1 MASYSELRNKIFA
14 AMGKRFVTGDGEWT
28 AFEFYGGPDDE
39 TEKGILAVLR
49 GEGSI
54 DHPTPS
60 LARFTATGYAKYKNQ
75 IDAANAL
82 GG

>member
-1 MASYSELRNKIFA
+1 MASYSELRNRIFV
-14 AMGKRFVTGDGEWT
+14 AMSKRFVAGDGEWT
-28 AFEFYGGPDDE
+28 AFEFSGGPDDE
-39 TEKGILAVLR
+39 MEKKILAVLR

-60 LARFTATGYAKYKNQ
+60 LARLTAAGYAKYKNQ

>member
-1 MASYSELRNKIFA
+1 MA
-14 AMGKRFVTGDGEWT
+14 KRFVAGNGEWT
-28 AFEFYGGPDDE
+28 AFEFYGGPDDQS
-39 TEKGILAVLR
+39 EKKILAVLR

-60 LARFTATGYAKYKNQ
+60 LARLNAVGYAKYKNQ